1 MTCQEV
7 QHILQ
12 TIPHEQWPQEVHEH
26 LKSCIECSLFSQLS
40 DFPRELSHLD
50 LFPSID
56 LSPQLMT
63 KIHRHQHKKFRMQ
76 VISLAASIVIGF
88 FIGLL
93 LQYLLQHN
101 SSNYQ
106 EPPSIEI
113 SYQFS
118 DMIYS
123 NLYDINNNNNDH
135 E

>member
-7 QHILQ
+7 QHIIQ

-56 LSPQLMT
+56 LSSQLMT
-63 KIHRHQHKKFRMQ
+63 KIHHHQQKQFRMQ
-76 VISLAASIVIGF
+76 VISLAASIVMGF

-93 LQYLLQHN
+93 LQYLLQMVLLK
-101 SSNYQ
+101 Q
-106 EPPSIEI
+106 EQYPLLRP
-113 SYQFS
+113 QQQ
-118 DMIYS
+118 
-123 NLYDINNNNNDH
+123 LLL
-135 E
+135 